1 MNNEK
6 DILLK
11 ISEGD
16 QRAFTMLFDF
26 YYRHIG
32 HYVFVITES
41 EEETEE
47 IIQDVFIKVWEKR
60 ETLQRID
67 NMKAYLF
74 VLSKNRTLNYLRDK
88 AKARMIEKKWCDEN
102 PESSYLIDSYSD
114 QEEYHQIIQEA
125 VSDLPPQQQR
135 VYQLSRQENL
145 KYDEI
150 ATQMGL
156 SKTTVKKH
164 MQLALGFLKKNVKDR
179 IENLILPLLVLLSLF
194 F

>member
-1 MNNEK
+1 NNEK

-26 YYRHIG
+26 YYQRLG
-32 HYVFVITES
+32 HYIFVITES

-60 ETLQRID
+60 ETLQDI
-67 NMKAYLF
+67 NSIKAYLF
-74 VLSKNRTLNYLRDK
+74 VLSKNRTLNHLRDK
-88 AKARMIEKKWCDEN
+88 AKARMVEKKWCDEN
-102 PESSYLIDSYSD
+102 PEDSYFLESYSEQEEFYLI
-114 QEEYHQIIQEA
+114 IQKA
-125 VSDLPPQQQR
+125 VSNLPPQQQK

-150 ATQMGL
+150 AAQMGL

-164 MQLALGFLKKNVKDR
+164 IQLALGFLKRNVKEQID
-179 IENLILPLLVLLSLF
+179 NLILPFIILLSLLF
-194 F
+194 